1 MKTKETISSSYLGQF
16 YFMKHE
22 VNIAIF
28 GLSLSVLDEL
38 KNKIR
43 LMLPSN
49 IQINWTNIAEPNL
62 DCIMIND
69 VFFTS
74 SNIQNLIQNKQLNYL
89 RLVKDENRGGSI
101 EGDVLYIPLNNA
113 SALNQWIERH
123 VLGKGNATSVGSSS
137 TASTFGQQ
145 SIQARQAQVLQQ
157 SSFATSNAQQTQTK
171 VSSKILNE
179 IFDAKN
185 GNIQLFDASGKIAIA
200 QASTERIW
208 LLNHKKSTDGSLNY
222 TYATSQD
229 VKDCQFA
236 PVSDLR
242 LWMFNLAWNSHQ
254 ALNFEVSTQKY
265 YKLLFWP
272 QAVAGQDRKDIIRIS
287 SCFAKGANIEQ
298 VANHLKISHSL
309 IERYISSCL
318 ASHLITEIP
327 VEQAKLVKFAVPEQQ
342 ATPQQVEQASA
353 VKSFFGRLRKR
364 LGL

>member
-1 MKTKETISSSYLGQF
+1 MKN
-16 YFMKHE
+16 E

-28 GLSLSVLDEL
+28 GLSLSLLDEL

-43 LMLPSN
+43 LMLPN
-49 IQINWTNIAEPNL
+49 DININWTNIAEPNL

-69 VFFTS
+69 VFFSS

-101 EGDVLYIPLNNA
+101 EGDILYIPLNNA

-123 VLGKGNATSVGSSS
+123 ILNKTGTSVTAASASPTKS
-137 TASTFGQQ
+137 TSTFAQQFVQTHASTVSQT
-145 SIQARQAQVLQQ
+145 SYTPPSLQQ
-157 SSFATSNAQQTQTK
+157 TSAK
-171 VSSKILNE
+171 VSSRILNE

-185 GNIQLFDASGKIAIA
+185 GNIQLFDASGKIGIA

-208 LLNHKKSTDGSLNY
+208 LVNHKKLTDGSLNY

-272 QAVAGQDRKDIIRIS
+272 QAAAGQDRKDIIRIS
-287 SCFAKGANIEQ
+287 SCFAKGATIEQ
-298 VANHLKISHSL
+298 VANHLKMSHSL

-318 ASHLITEIP
+318 ASRLITEIP
-327 VEQAKLVKFAVPEQQ
+327 AEQAKLVKFAVPEQQ

>member
-1 MKTKETISSSYLGQF
+1 MKN
-16 YFMKHE
+16 E

-28 GLSLSVLDEL
+28 GLSLGLLDEL

-49 IQINWTNIAEPNL
+49 IDINWTNIAEPNL

-69 VFFTS
+69 VFFSS

-89 RLVKDENRGGSI
+89 RLVKDENRGGTI
-101 EGDVLYIPLNNA
+101 EDDILYIPLNNA
-113 SALNQWIERH
+113 SALNQWIERCI
-123 VLGKGNATSVGSSS
+123 LNKNNATTSAHISASTNRTGSIAQPSLQTQVSATQNTFSSS
-137 TASTFGQQ
+137 N
-145 SIQARQAQVLQQ
+145 IQ
-157 SSFATSNAQQTQTK
+157 NK

-185 GNIQLFDASGKIAIA
+185 GNIQLFNASGKIGIA
-200 QASTERIW
+200 QASTERVW
-208 LLNHKKSTDGSLNY
+208 LLNPIKTTDSSLNY

-229 VKDCQFA
+229 VKDCQNA
-236 PVSDLR
+236 PITDLR

-254 ALNFEVSTQKY
+254 SLGFEVSPQKY

-272 QAVAGQDRKDIIRIS
+272 QANAGHDRKDIIRIS
-287 SCFAKGANIEQ
+287 SCFAKGASIEQ

-318 ASHLITEIP
+318 ASRLITEIP

-342 ATPQQVEQASA
+342 ATPQQAEQASA

>member
-1 MKTKETISSSYLGQF
+1 MKN
-16 YFMKHE
+16 E

-43 LMLPSN
+43 LMLPAN
-49 IQINWTNIAEPNL
+49 IDINWTNIAEPNL

-69 VFFTS
+69 VFFSS

-101 EGDVLYIPLNNA
+101 EEDVLYIPLNNA

-123 VLGKGNATSVGSSS
+123 VLGKASS
-137 TASTFGQQ
+137 TSTPAITPSNSSYTTQGSMQTARTSTVHQSSYDSSNFQQ
-145 SIQARQAQVLQQ
+145 SPA
-157 SSFATSNAQQTQTK
+157 K
-171 VSSKILNE
+171 VSSQILNE

-200 QASTERIW
+200 QANTERVW
-208 LLNHKKSTDGSLNY
+208 LLTPKRSTDGSLNY
-222 TYATSQD
+222 TYATAQD
-229 VKDCQFA
+229 VKDCQNA
-236 PVSDLR
+236 PVADLR

-272 QAVAGQDRKDIIRIS
+272 QATSGHDRKDIIRIS
-287 SCFAKGANIEQ
+287 SCFAKGASIEQ
-298 VANHLKISHSL
+298 VANHLKISHNL
-309 IERYISSCL
+309 IERYILACL

-327 VEQAKLVKFAVPEQQ
+327 AEQAKLVKFAVPEQQ

>member
-1 MKTKETISSSYLGQF
+1 MKN
-16 YFMKHE
+16 E

-43 LMLPSN
+43 LMLPGN

-69 VFFTS
+69 VFFSS

-101 EGDVLYIPLNNA
+101 EDDVLYIPLNNA

-123 VLGKGNATSVGSSS
+123 VLGKTATASTATTAQSKTSNVAQSNVQTRTSTLSQSSYGSSS
-137 TASTFGQQ
+137 FQQ
-145 SIQARQAQVLQQ
+145 APA
-157 SSFATSNAQQTQTK
+157 K
-171 VSSKILNE
+171 VSSRILNE

-185 GNIQLFDASGKIAIA
+185 GNIQLFDASGKIAIV
-200 QASTERIW
+200 QASSERIW
-208 LLNHKKSTDGSLNY
+208 LLNPKKSTDGSLNY

-229 VKDCQFA
+229 VKDCQN
-236 PVSDLR
+236 VVVTDLR

-254 ALNFEVSTQKY
+254 ALSFDVSTEKY

-272 QAVAGQDRKDIIRIS
+272 QANAGNERKDIIRIS
-287 SCFAKGANIEQ
+287 SCFAKGASIEQ
-298 VANHLKISHSL
+298 VANHLKISHSV

-318 ASHLITEIP
+318 ASRLIIEIP
-327 VEQAKLVKFAVPEQQ
+327 AEQAKLVKFAVPEQQ